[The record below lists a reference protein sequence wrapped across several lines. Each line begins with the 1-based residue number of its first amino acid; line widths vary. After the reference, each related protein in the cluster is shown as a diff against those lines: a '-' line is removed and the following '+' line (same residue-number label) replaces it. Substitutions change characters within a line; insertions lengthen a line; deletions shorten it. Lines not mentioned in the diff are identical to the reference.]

1 MKKIFAIAKYE
12 IANIFLHDIRRG
24 ILLIFAASAYL
35 LLFSW
40 LYLFGIVNHIP
51 MLIVDQDNTAISR
64 NLTQKFADSDA
75 FEAVAWGDKLEDVES
90 WFHTQGRHSAAL
102 VIPKDFGKKIQTET
116 QSNVMLVVDASNI
129 IVSSNSNIAAFDIVQ
144 SFNQEMGRKLI
155 ARDVSQVPYLAE
167 LRLEPVKFNYRILG
181 NPQLDYLR
189 FFVFGLALIAMQQ
202 GILLA
207 VAAAVLWQGNK
218 PLQAEWE
225 LKPWQRWLLKS
236 CIYWVLGMAAY
247 ALFLNIGSTFFVLP
261 VAAGLKQHLLIG
273 GSFIFCLIQL
283 AGVLAGVCKDE
294 LLFTRI
300 SVSYTVP
307 AFILSGFTW
316 PLEPMPSWVRF
327 LAYFSPYTYVSEAAR
342 SLYIYGYYYRLNT
355 NAALL
360 FAVGLVCF
368 PLAARLYSKRMRRC

>member
-1 MKKIFAIAKYE
+1 MKKIIAIIKYE
-12 IANIFLHDIRRG
+12 IGNIFIHDIRRV

-40 LYLFGIVNHIP
+40 LYLFGIVNNIP
-51 MLIVDQDNTAISR
+51 LLIVDQDNTAISR
-64 NLTQKFADSDA
+64 NLTKKFADSDTFKA
-75 FEAVAWGDKLEDVES
+75 AAWGDKLEDVES
-90 WFHTQGRHSAAL
+90 WFNTQGRHSAAL
-102 VIPKDFGKKIQTET
+102 VIPKDFAKKIQTET
-116 QSNVMLVVDASNI
+116 QSNVMLVVDATNI

-207 VAAAVLWQGNK
+207 VAAAVLWKGNK
-218 PLQAEWE
+218 PLQSEWE
-225 LKPWQRWLLKS
+225 LRPWQRWLLKS
-236 CIYWVLGMAAY
+236 CIYWIFGMASY
-247 ALFLNIGSTFFVLP
+247 ALFLSIGHKFFALP
-261 VAAGLKQHLLIG
+261 VAASLQQHLLIG

-283 AGVLAGVCKDE
+283 AGVLAGLCKDE

-316 PLEPMPSWVRF
+316 PLEPMPSWVRY
-327 LAYFSPYTYVSEAAR
+327 LAYLSPYTYVSEAAR

-360 FAVGLVCF
+360 FAVGLLCF
-368 PLAARLYSKRMRRC
+368 PVASRLYSKRMRSC

>member
-1 MKKIFAIAKYE
+1 MKKIIAIIKYE
-12 IANIFLHDIRRG
+12 IGNIFIHDIRRG

-40 LYLFGIVNHIP
+40 LYLFGIVNNIP
-51 MLIVDQDNTAISR
+51 LLIVDQDNTAISR
-64 NLTQKFADSDA
+64 NLTQKFADSDT
-75 FEAVAWGDKLEDVES
+75 FKAVAWGDKLEDVES
-90 WFHTQGRHSAAL
+90 WFNTQGRHSAAL
-102 VIPKDFGKKIQTET
+102 VIPKDFAKKIQTET
-116 QSNVMLVVDASNI
+116 QSNVMLVVDATNI

-207 VAAAVLWQGNK
+207 VAAAVLWKGNK
-218 PLQAEWE
+218 PLQSEWE
-225 LKPWQRWLLKS
+225 LRPWQRWLIKS
-236 CIYWVLGMAAY
+236 CIYWIFGMASY
-247 ALFLNIGSTFFVLP
+247 ALFLSIGHKFFALP
-261 VAAGLKQHLLIG
+261 VAASLQQHLLIG

-283 AGVLAGVCKDE
+283 AGVLAGLCKDE

-316 PLEPMPSWVRF
+316 PLEPMPSWVRY
-327 LAYFSPYTYVSEAAR
+327 LAYLSPYTYVSEAAR

-360 FAVGLVCF
+360 FAVGLLCF
-368 PLAARLYSKRMRRC
+368 PVASRLYSKRMRSC

>member
-1 MKKIFAIAKYE
+1 MKKIFAIIKYE
-12 IANIFLHDIRRG
+12 IGNIFIHDIRRG

-40 LYLFGIVNHIP
+40 LYLFGIVNNIP
-51 MLIVDQDNTAISR
+51 LLIVDQDNTAISR
-64 NLTQKFADSDA
+64 NLTKKFADSDT
-75 FEAVAWGDKLEDVES
+75 FKAVAWGDKLEDVES
-90 WFHTQGRHSAAL
+90 WFNTQGRHSAAL
-102 VIPKDFGKKIQTET
+102 VIPKDFAKKIQTET
-116 QSNVMLVVDASNI
+116 QSNVMLVVDATNI

-207 VAAAVLWQGNK
+207 VAAAVLWKGNK
-218 PLQAEWE
+218 PLQSEWE
-225 LKPWQRWLLKS
+225 LRPWQRWLLKS
-236 CIYWVLGMAAY
+236 CIYWIFGMASY
-247 ALFLNIGSTFFVLP
+247 ALFLSIGHKFFALP
-261 VAAGLKQHLLIG
+261 VAASLQQHLLIG

-283 AGVLAGVCKDE
+283 AGVLAGLCKDE

-307 AFILSGFTW
+307 AFILSGFT
-316 PLEPMPSWVRF
+316 
-327 LAYFSPYTYVSEAAR
+327 
-342 SLYIYGYYYRLNT
+342 
-355 NAALL
+355 
-360 FAVGLVCF
+360 
-368 PLAARLYSKRMRRC
+368 

>member
-1 MKKIFAIAKYE
+1 MKKIIAIIKYE
-12 IANIFLHDIRRG
+12 IGNIFIHDIRRG

-40 LYLFGIVNHIP
+40 LYLFGIVNNIP
-51 MLIVDQDNTAISR
+51 LLIVDQDNTAISR
-64 NLTQKFADSDA
+64 NLTKKFADSDT
-75 FEAVAWGDKLEDVES
+75 FKAVAWGDKLEDVES
-90 WFHTQGRHSAAL
+90 WFNTQGRHSAAL
-102 VIPKDFGKKIQTET
+102 VIPKDFAKKIQTET
-116 QSNVMLVVDASNI
+116 QSNVMLVVDATNI

-207 VAAAVLWQGNK
+207 VAAAVLWKGNK
-218 PLQAEWE
+218 PLQSEWE
-225 LKPWQRWLLKS
+225 LRPWQRWLLKS
-236 CIYWVLGMAAY
+236 CIYWIFGMASY
-247 ALFLNIGSTFFVLP
+247 ALFLSIGHKFFALP
-261 VAAGLKQHLLIG
+261 VAASLQQHLLIG

-283 AGVLAGVCKDE
+283 AGVLAGLCKDE

-316 PLEPMPSWVRF
+316 PLEPMPSWVRY
-327 LAYFSPYTYVSEAAR
+327 LAYLSPYTYVSEAAR

-360 FAVGLVCF
+360 FAVGLLCF
-368 PLAARLYSKRMRRC
+368 PVASRLYSKRMRSC